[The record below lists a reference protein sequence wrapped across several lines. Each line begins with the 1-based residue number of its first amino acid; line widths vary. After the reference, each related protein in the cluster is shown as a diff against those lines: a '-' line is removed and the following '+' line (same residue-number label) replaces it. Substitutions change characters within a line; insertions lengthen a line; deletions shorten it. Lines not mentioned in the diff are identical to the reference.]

1 MTMTQL
7 IFIGTLL
14 GGILSFVVALFL
26 TRQTWRPDVEPFGRR
41 SSILQIALHPER
53 FANPERLGEIRF
65 LNRIG
70 AALLCGAAVALAYEV
85 VSFVL

>member
-1 MTMTQL
+1 MTQL

-41 SSILQIALHPER
+41 SSIFQIALHPDR
-53 FANPERLGEIRF
+53 FANSERLREIRL
-65 LNRIG
+65 LNLIG
-70 AALLCGAAVALAYEV
+70 AALLCCAAVAVVYEA